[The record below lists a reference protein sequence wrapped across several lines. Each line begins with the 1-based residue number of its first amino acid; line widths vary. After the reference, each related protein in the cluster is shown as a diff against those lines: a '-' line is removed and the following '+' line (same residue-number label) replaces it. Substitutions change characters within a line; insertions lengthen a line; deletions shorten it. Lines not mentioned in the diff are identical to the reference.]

1 MDAIQQHMIDS
12 YRAAQRGEL
21 PPPLPGRHDWG
32 VVREARE
39 RRRFEA
45 VIAGRP
51 AYGRRWAALRSL
63 VGKLG
68 RSGRSGKSRKSRTS
82 RKSGKFGKCRPSGA

>member
-39 RRRFEA
+39 RRRFDA

-63 VGKLG
+63 LGKPG
-68 RSGRSGKSRKSRTS
+68 RSGRSGKSRKS
-82 RKSGKFGKCRPSGA
+82 GKLGKCRPSGA

>member
-32 VVREARE
+32 VVREARD
-39 RRRFEA
+39 RRRFDA

-51 AYGRRWAALRSL
+51 ARRRWRTALRAL
-63 VGKLG
+63 FTRRHRAG
-68 RSGRSGKSRKSRTS
+68 RSGAAGRCGV
-82 RKSGKFGKCRPSGA
+82 

>member
-1 MDAIQQHMIDS
+1 MDAIQQHMFDS

-32 VVREARE
+32 VVREARD
-39 RRRFEA
+39 RRRFDL

-51 AYGRRWAALRSL
+51 ARRRWRTALREL
-63 VGKLG
+63 FTRRHRAGAVGRCG
-68 RSGRSGKSRKSRTS
+68 V
-82 RKSGKFGKCRPSGA
+82 